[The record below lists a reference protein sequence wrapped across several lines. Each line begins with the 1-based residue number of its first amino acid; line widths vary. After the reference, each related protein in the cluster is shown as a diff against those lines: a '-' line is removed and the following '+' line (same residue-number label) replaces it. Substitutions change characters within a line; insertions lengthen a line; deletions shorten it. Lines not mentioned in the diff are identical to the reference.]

1 MKIEV
6 TRPQGSKLINFAAV
20 HCGVTA
26 KTKLS
31 PEDLNAIIDALQK
44 IANAEITT
52 LEIDLP

>member
-6 TRPQGSKLINFAAV
+6 TRPQGSNLINFAAV

-31 PEDLNAIIDALQK
+31 PEDLSAIIAALQK
-44 IANAEITT
+44 IVDAEITT
-52 LEIDLP
+52 LEVDLP